1 VDRARLPSAGSAWA
15 QPHNKAAKKVASGDV
30 GTEVV
35 QVDGLMMDYP
45 MTVPYLLDRAARY
58 FPGVEVVSRR
68 PDRSL
73 ARSTYAEV
81 RRRAHQLAGGLARLG
96 VGRGDRV
103 ATLGWNHARHLEA
116 YFGVPLMGAVLHTLN
131 PRLSAEDLAYV
142 INHAGDSVLLV
153 DDVLLPMLE
162 QVRNQVSLRH
172 VLVWANGTHAPEGMI
187 DCEELIAPEPGEF
200 AAPRLDEREAASM
213 CYTSGTTGRPK
224 GVVYSHRA
232 IVLHSLASAMT
243 DGLAIG
249 QREVMCPVVPM
260 FHVNGW
266 GLPFTAT
273 LVGCKQVLPGPH
285 LDPESLLDLY
295 VAENVTVSAGVPTI
309 WLGILQALEK
319 EPDRWQLGPIR
330 MVVGGSAAP
339 ESMIRGFDRHGLRVV
354 HAWGMTETTP
364 LGTVSWLKRSLDE
377 LPEDQRYACRAKQG
391 LPGPLVETRI
401 MGPMGEVPW
410 DGEAMGELEVRGPW
424 VASGYYRAPELT
436 GKWSDDGWF
445 RTGDVATIDHEG
457 YVKITDRTKD
467 LVKSGGEWIS
477 SVDLENALMGHPA
490 VAEAAVIAAKHPK
503 WDERP
508 VAVVVVKEGAAV
520 TAGELRAF
528 LAPRFAK
535 FWLPDEFVFTSQ
547 IPRTAAGK
555 FQKSALRNQYGGLLI
570 EQPPP
575 EGS

>member
-1 VDRARLPSAGSAWA
+1 M
-15 QPHNKAAKKVASGDV
+15 
-30 GTEVV
+30 
-35 QVDGLMMDYP
+35 DGLMMDYP
-45 MTVPYLLDRAARY
+45 LTVAQLLDRAALY

-68 PDRSL
+68 PDRSVG
-73 ARSTYAEV
+73 RSSYGEV

-96 VGRGDRV
+96 VGHGDRV

-131 PRLSAEDLAYV
+131 PRLPAADLAYIV
-142 INHAGDSVLLV
+142 NHAGDSVLLV
-153 DDVLLPMLE
+153 DDVLLPVLE
-162 QVRNQVSLRH
+162 QLHGQVSLKH
-172 VLVWANGTHAPEGMI
+172 VVVWTNGTQAPSGMI
-187 DCEELIAPEPGEF
+187 DGEEFIAAEPGEF
-200 AAPRLDEREAASM
+200 AGPRLDEREAACM

-249 QREVMCPVVPM
+249 QREVVCPVVPM

-273 LVGCKQVLPGPH
+273 MAGSKQVLPGPH

-295 VAENVTVSAGVPTI
+295 VQEGVTVSAGVPTI

-319 EPDRWQLGPIR
+319 EPDRWGLGGMR

-339 ESMIRGFDRHGLRVV
+339 ESLIRGFDRHGLRVI

-364 LGTVSWLKRSLDE
+364 VGTVGWLKRSLED
-377 LPEDQRYACRAKQG
+377 LPEDQRYDYRAKQG
-391 LPGPLVETRI
+391 LPLPFVQTRI
-401 MGPMGEVPW
+401 MGQMGQAPW

-424 VASGYYRAPELT
+424 VASSYYQAPELT
-436 GKWSDDGWF
+436 DKWSDDGWF
-445 RTGDVATIDHEG
+445 RTGDVATIDPEG
-457 YVKITDRTKD
+457 YVKISDRTKD
-467 LVKSGGEWIS
+467 LIKSGGEWIS

-490 VAEAAVIAAKHPK
+490 VAEAAVIAARHPK

-508 VAVVVVKEGAAV
+508 VAVVAVKEGASV

-528 LAPRFAK
+528 LEPRFAK
-535 FWLPDEFVFTSQ
+535 FWLPDDFVFTRQ

-555 FQKSALRNQYGGLLI
+555 FQKSTLRDQYGGILAD
-570 EQPPP
+570 QPAR
-575 EGS
+575 EGP

>member
-1 VDRARLPSAGSAWA
+1 VDL
-15 QPHNKAAKKVASGDV
+15 
-30 GTEVV
+30 
-35 QVDGLMMDYP
+35 VDGLMMDYP
-45 MTVPYLLDRAARY
+45 LTVPYLLDRAARY

-68 PDRSL
+68 PDRSV
-73 ARSTYAEV
+73 ARSSYAEV
-81 RRRAHQLAGGLARLG
+81 HHRACQLAGGLVRLG

-116 YFGVPLMGAVLHTLN
+116 YFGVPLMGGVLHTLN

-142 INHAGDSVLLV
+142 MNHAGDTVLLV
-153 DDVLLPMLE
+153 DDVLLPVLE
-162 QVRNQVSLRH
+162 QFRSKVRLANIV
-172 VLVWANGTHAPEGMI
+172 VWANGARPPEGMV
-187 DCEELIAPEPGEF
+187 DYEELIAGEPGEF
-200 AAPRLDEREAASM
+200 TAPRLDEQEAACM

-249 QREVMCPVVPM
+249 QREVLCPVVPM

-266 GLPFTAT
+266 GLPFSAT
-273 LVGCKQVLPGPH
+273 LAGCKQVFPGPH

-295 VAENVTVSAGVPTI
+295 VAEGVTVSAGVPTI
-309 WLGILQALEK
+309 WMGILRALDSQ
-319 EPDRWQLGPIR
+319 PGRWQLGAIR

-339 ESMIRGFDRHGLRVV
+339 ESLIRGFDRHGLRVV
-354 HAWGMTETTP
+354 HAWGMTEMTP
-364 LGTVSWLKRSLDE
+364 LGTVSWLKRSLED
-377 LPEDQRYACRAKQG
+377 LPEDQRYSYRAKQG
-391 LPGPLVETRI
+391 LPAPLVDIRV
-401 MGPMGEVPW
+401 MGPAGEAPW
-410 DGEAMGELEVRGPW
+410 DGQAMGELEVRGPW
-424 VASGYYRAPELT
+424 VASGYYQAPEQAD
-436 GKWSDDGWF
+436 KWSADGWF
-445 RTGDVATIDHEG
+445 RTGDVATIDPEG

-508 VAVVVVKEGAAV
+508 VAVVVFKEGASA
-520 TAGELRAF
+520 TAAELHAF
-528 LAPRFAK
+528 LEPRFAK
-535 FWLPDEFVFTSQ
+535 FWLPDQFVFTAQ

-555 FQKSALRNQYGGLLI
+555 FQKATLRDLYGGILMD
-570 EQPPP
+570 QPKPAGP
-575 EGS
+575 